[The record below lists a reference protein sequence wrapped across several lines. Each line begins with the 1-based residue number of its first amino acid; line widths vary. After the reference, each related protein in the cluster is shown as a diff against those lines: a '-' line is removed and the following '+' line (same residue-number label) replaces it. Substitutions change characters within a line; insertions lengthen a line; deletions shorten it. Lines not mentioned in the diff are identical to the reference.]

1 MDSFIPEL
9 RFTKTCRER
18 EWDWD
23 WSRIEYEGLYG
34 FDLSDPHDR
43 SEGMSSCLRLPLV
56 TAGGSEILV
65 HVPVRKARVHC
76 SSCPCA
82 GPFSI
87 QLAALLSPRRV
98 GRPGTSAVILTG
110 LSSVLQAE

>member
-18 EWDWD
+18 EGDWD

-65 HVPVRKARVHC
+65 HMPVRKASPLLPLPLRGAIFHPARC
-76 SSCPCA
+76 LAQSQACRPSGHFSCDPH
-82 GPFSI
+82 
-87 QLAALLSPRRV
+87 
-98 GRPGTSAVILTG
+98 GT
-110 LSSVLQAE
+110 